1 MGKFEAGSGPSND
14 ISSSTD
20 FKINVSVDQKTSERL
35 RNVGTI
41 PFGDVVWGEACLQM
55 IKFQIL
61 NTSIKQRYLSY
72 VFISTYS
79 FRISYKYS
87 ITENTIHIN
96 SN

>member
-41 PFGDVVWGEACLQM
+41 SCVFWGMFLGRSM
-55 IKFQIL
+55 
-61 NTSIKQRYLSY
+61 SINENSELE
-72 VFISTYS
+72 VFI
-79 FRISYKYS
+79 ICIYKYLFM
-87 ITENTIHIN
+87 
-96 SN
+96 